1 MSDDADDDL
10 PEVECE
16 LDPQDGESLADWH
29 EYTGAGS
36 TLSGNIVFP
45 FGIEAFAN
53 EVGAIAIRI
62 PDKGGEIEILTELG
76 RPWRQ
81 VDKASGALA
90 AVPRKEK

>member
-1 MSDDADDDL
+1 MSDDTDDL
-10 PEVECE
+10 PEVDCQV
-16 LDPQDGESLADWH
+16 DTGDSLADWH
-29 EYTGAGS
+29 EYSGAGS

-62 PDKGGEIEILTELG
+62 PDKGGDIEILTELG

>member
-1 MSDDADDDL
+1 MSDDTDDL
-10 PEVECE
+10 PEVDCQV
-16 LDPQDGESLADWH
+16 DGDGESLADWH
-29 EYTGAGS
+29 EYSGAGS

-62 PDKGGEIEILTELG
+62 PDKGGDIEILTELG

>member
-16 LDPQDGESLADWH
+16 LDPGDGDSLADWH

-36 TLSGNIVFP
+36 TQSGYVVFP

-53 EVGAIAIRI
+53 EVGAIAVRV
-62 PDKGGEIEILTELG
+62 PNKGGEIEILTELG

>member
-1 MSDDADDDL
+1 MSDDAEDDL
-10 PEVECE
+10 PEVEATID
-16 LDPQDGESLADWH
+16 LGDGESLADWH
-29 EYTGAGS
+29 AYHGAGS

-62 PDKGGEIEILTELG
+62 PDKGGDIEILTELG